1 MKRISFLCLRYLI
14 LIGLLSACSRPD
26 FNLVGGDSVRLTDH
40 QGQWIIIN
48 YWAEWCKPCLEEVPE
63 LNEFYA
69 QVDGK
74 LLFYSISY
82 DKDSNKA
89 LAEQKKKYGTAHEIN
104 DPDEE
109 KKLSKLSEEDRLN
122 LWIKEVGE
130 DPYVEEAVLLIKDL
144 ISTNKVLIGGQGEK
158 EFAVN

>member
-1 MKRISFLCLRYLI
+1 MKRISFLSLRYLI

-26 FNLVGGDSVRLTDH
+26 FNLVSGDSVRLTDH

-82 DKDSNKA
+82 DKDSNEA
-89 LAEQKKKYGTAHEIN
+89 LAEQKKKYGMEYPIIATDPAPRIN
-104 DPDEE
+104 IPRPAALPANYLIAPDGKTYGPVLGPQDTESMVTMFE
-109 KKLSKLSEEDRLN
+109 KHQQDWLSAR
-122 LWIKEVGE
+122 
-130 DPYVEEAVLLIKDL
+130 
-144 ISTNKVLIGGQGEK
+144 
-158 EFAVN
+158 